1 MPSCSFYF
9 RQLRQCSARLTLDTA
24 QGKKSHWYLRRL
36 AARLS
41 PAWQAPPDLHCGHRL
56 VFDICISTANWIRP
70 ASRRSSQA
78 CATCTP
84 QAHRYVQS
92 AGQHHASRIA
102 CTCRQRQIGSGFD
115 SRARYSLYVVAAEI
129 CQGPGTVSSL
139 SSGLLQ
145 LNARP
150 RTVQS
155 LKRRVVHP
163 RPRQVPP
170 YPMCVAKPP

>member
-1 MPSCSFYF
+1 MPSCAFLP
-9 RQLRQCSARLTLDTA
+9 QLRQCSARLSLEYCA
-24 QGKKSHWYLRRL
+24 EARQSHWYLRRP

-41 PAWQAPPDLHCGHRL
+41 PVWQAPPDLHCGHRL

-84 QAHRYVQS
+84 KAHRYVQS

-102 CTCRQRQIGSGFD
+102 CACRQRHIGSGFD
-115 SRARYSLYVVAAEI
+115 SRARHSLYVVAVEI
-129 CQGPGTVSSL
+129 CQGPGTIML
-139 SSGLLQ
+139 SRTTPTECPAEDNPNSQ
-145 LNARP
+145 TTRRRP
-150 RTVQS
+150 
-155 LKRRVVHP
+155 H
-163 RPRQVPP
+163 PRQVPP